1 MGRYLQEKGP
11 VSAGRRAG
19 ICRKMGS
26 FDRQTVSYS
35 SALAVLKLYK
45 TIIKGNIGQNVN
57 IYVDFSKLDNF
68 LITII
73 TYLFSFFTLLFFT
86 SLTFKTL
93 PLEEAR
99 TNTKWC
105 WIHYFL
111 FTSFEKMGFGVSILF
126 FKKAVS
132 FIAETCFYFL

>member
-1 MGRYLQEKGP
+1 M
-11 VSAGRRAG
+11 
-19 ICRKMGS
+19 
-26 FDRQTVSYS
+26 
-35 SALAVLKLYK
+35 LKLYK

-73 TYLFSFFTLLFFT
+73 TYLFSFFYFTFFT

-126 FKKAVS
+126 FQKGGLLYCGNLFLFSLTKKKEGNISWFGFGILFSVVAA
-132 FIAETCFYFL
+132 FTLRLK